1 MSEYVERN
9 PPFPLLQD
17 KLNILVKEYYE
28 AEWEENET
36 KKLILKDDIEN
47 IERRMM
53 FGEKYE
59 VPF

>member
-17 KLNILVKEYYE
+17 KLNKLIKEYYE
-28 AEWEENET
+28 AEWEEDET
-36 KKLILKDDIEN
+36 KKLILKNDIEN